1 MRRKKMKKK
10 LLAITL
16 CTTLALGA
24 LTGCGGS
31 AVKKLADTAKEIS
44 EQSDATATPN
54 GPTATPAPKE
64 TTLAMKKTG
73 KVGDWKFTVKKLS
86 TKKTIK
92 TSKYMEAKAS
102 DGNLLVLASIS
113 VTNNG
118 KKEATF
124 LPRVG
129 REDTMITAKLIYK
142 DKYEYQPSTITG
154 YDKDMAAKSINPL
167 SKKSGVIAFDV
178 PKKVAKDLKS
188 CQIRIGTKGEA
199 VVYSAK

>member
-1 MRRKKMKKK
+1 MKKK

-16 CTTLALGA
+16 CTTLSLGA

-44 EQSDATATPN
+44 EQSDSTSATN

-64 TTLAMKKTG
+64 TALAMKKTG
-73 KVGDWKFTVKKLS
+73 EVGDWKFTVKKLAS
-86 TKKTIK
+86 KKTIK
-92 TSKYMEAKAS
+92 TSKYIGQKPSES
-102 DGNLLVLASIS
+102 GNLFVLATVN

-124 LPRVG
+124 LPSVG
-129 REDTMITAKLIYK
+129 LENTAMAAKLIYK
-142 DKYEYQPSTITG
+142 DNFEYIPTLITG
-154 YDKDMAAKSINPL
+154 YDKDVMNKKIKPL
-167 SKKSGVIAFDV
+167 SKKSGIIAFSV

-188 CQIRIGTKGEA
+188 CKIRIGTKGEA
-199 VVYSAK
+199 VVFTAK

>member
-1 MRRKKMKKK
+1 M
-10 LLAITL
+10 
-16 CTTLALGA
+16 CTALSA
-24 LTGCGGS
+24 ATLTGCGGS

-44 EQSDATATPN
+44 EQSDATSTPN

-64 TTLAMKKTG
+64 TALAMKKTG

-102 DGNLLVLASIS
+102 DGNLLVLATLS
-113 VTNNG
+113 VTNDG

-129 REDTMITAKLIYK
+129 REDTMMTAKLIYK
-142 DKYEYQPSTITG
+142 DNYEYQPSSITG

-167 SKKSGVIAFDV
+167 SKKSGIIAFDV

-188 CQIRIGTKGEA
+188 CRIRIGTKSEA
-199 VVYSAK
+199 IVFSAK

>member
-1 MRRKKMKKK
+1 MKKK
-10 LLAITL
+10 ILAITL
-16 CTTLALGA
+16 CTALSA
-24 LTGCGGS
+24 ATLTGCGGS
-31 AVKKLADTAKEIS
+31 AGKKLADTAKEIS
-44 EQSDATATPN
+44 EQSDATSTPN

-64 TTLAMKKTG
+64 TALAMKKTG

-102 DGNLLVLASIS
+102 DGNLLVLATLS
-113 VTNNG
+113 VTNDG

-129 REDTMITAKLIYK
+129 REDTMMTAKLIYK
-142 DKYEYQPSTITG
+142 DNYEYQPSSITG

-167 SKKSGVIAFDV
+167 SKKSGIIAFDV

-188 CQIRIGTKGEA
+188 CRIRIGTKSEA
-199 VVYSAK
+199 IVFSAK

>member
-1 MRRKKMKKK
+1 MKKK

-16 CTTLALGA
+16 CTALSMSA

-44 EQSDATATPN
+44 EQSNATATPN

-64 TTLAMKKTG
+64 TTLAMKKMGT
-73 KVGDWKFTVKKLS
+73 VGDWKFTVKKLT
-86 TKKTIK
+86 TKTTIK

-102 DGNLLVLASIS
+102 DGNLLVLATIS

-118 KKEATF
+118 NKEATF

-129 REDTMITAKLIYK
+129 MEDTMMTAKLIYK
-142 DKYEYQPSTITG
+142 DNYEYQPSTITG

-167 SKKSGVIAFDV
+167 SKKSGIIAFDV

-188 CQIRIGTKGEA
+188 CRIRIGTKSEA
-199 VVYSAK
+199 IVYTGK

>member
-1 MRRKKMKKK
+1 MKKK

-16 CTTLALGA
+16 CTALSVGT

-44 EQSDATATPN
+44 EQSDATSTPN
-54 GPTATPAPKE
+54 APTATPAPKE
-64 TTLAMKKTG
+64 TTLAMNKAG
-73 KVGDWKFTVKKLS
+73 KVGDWTFTVKKLA

-102 DGNLLVLASIS
+102 DGNLLVLATVS

-129 REDTMITAKLIYK
+129 MENTMITAKLIYK
-142 DKYEYQPSTITG
+142 DNFEYQPSSITG
-154 YDKDMAAKSINPL
+154 YDKDIAAKSIDPL
-167 SKKSGVIAFDV
+167 SKKSGIVAFDV

-188 CQIRIGTKGEA
+188 CKIRIGTKDEA
-199 VVYSAK
+199 VIYTAK

>member
-1 MRRKKMKKK
+1 MKKK

-16 CTTLALGA
+16 CTALSVGT

-64 TTLAMKKTG
+64 TTLAMKKAG
-73 KVGDWKFTVKKLS
+73 QVGDWKFTVKKLS

-102 DGNLLVLASIS
+102 DGNLLVLATMS

-129 REDTMITAKLIYK
+129 REDTMMTAKLIYK
-142 DKYEYQPSTITG
+142 DNYEYQPSSITG
-154 YDKDMAAKSINPL
+154 YDKDLAAKSVNPL
-167 SKKSGVIAFDV
+167 SKKSGIIAFDV

-188 CQIRIGTKGEA
+188 CRIRIGTKSEA
-199 VVYSAK
+199 IIFTK

>member
-1 MRRKKMKKK
+1 MKKK
-10 LLAITL
+10 ILAITL
-16 CTTLALGA
+16 CTALSA
-24 LTGCGGS
+24 ATLTGCGGS

-44 EQSDATATPN
+44 EQSDATSTPN

-64 TTLAMKKTG
+64 TALAMKKTG

-102 DGNLLVLASIS
+102 DGNLLVLATLS
-113 VTNNG
+113 VTNDG

-129 REDTMITAKLIYK
+129 REDTMMTAKLIYK
-142 DKYEYQPSTITG
+142 DNYEYQPSSITG

-167 SKKSGVIAFDV
+167 SKKSGIIAFDV

-188 CQIRIGTKGEA
+188 CRIRIGTKSEA
-199 VVYSAK
+199 IVFSAK

>member
-1 MRRKKMKKK
+1 MEKKMKKK

-16 CTTLALGA
+16 CTTLSLGA

-44 EQSDATATPN
+44 EQSDSTSATN

-64 TTLAMKKTG
+64 TALAMKKTG
-73 KVGDWKFTVKKLS
+73 EVGDWKFTVKKLAS
-86 TKKTIK
+86 KKTIK

-102 DGNLLVLASIS
+102 DGNLLVLATIS

-118 KKEATF
+118 KKEASF

-142 DKYEYQPSTITG
+142 DNFEYQPSTITG
-154 YDKDMAAKSINPL
+154 YDKDLAAKSVKPL
-167 SKKSGVIAFDV
+167 TKKNGIIAFDV

-188 CQIRIGTKGEA
+188 CKIRIGTKGEA
-199 VVYSAK
+199 VVFSAK

>member
-1 MRRKKMKKK
+1 MKKK

-16 CTTLALGA
+16 CTTLASGA

-31 AVKKLADTAKEIS
+31 TVKKLADTAKEIS

-142 DKYEYQPSTITG
+142 DNYEYQPSTITG